1 MASNLLEKNTNEFWK
16 DVNVKNKC
24 KTPLPQTVE
33 GVTGMEEV
41 AKMWRGH
48 FSAVL
53 NCLNN
58 ERVDVAS
65 YNLACDTE
73 ENCIVSGTEIERC
86 IAKLKNGKSN
96 GMDNVS
102 SEHLKYSSLRLASM
116 LALCFTKMFSHGYL
130 PTHMLSVQLVP
141 IIKTKSGLIS
151 SKDNYRP
158 IAIASVLSKVLEMI
172 ILERIELF
180 VYTHENQFGFKKQ
193 HGTDTCIYVMKEIIN
208 RYQRLGSSVYLCF
221 LDASKAFD
229 RINHDT
235 LFKNKCDIECFYCK

>member
-1 MASNLLEKNTNEFWK
+1 M
-16 DVNVKNKC
+16 NVKNKC

-41 AKMWRGH
+41 AEMWRGH

-102 SEHLKYSSLRLASM
+102 SEHLKYSSPRLASM

-130 PTHMLSVQLVP
+130 PTHYVVCATS
-141 IIKTKSGLIS
+141 
-151 SKDNYRP
+151 
-158 IAIASVLSKVLEMI
+158 
-172 ILERIELF
+172 
-180 VYTHENQFGFKKQ
+180 
-193 HGTDTCIYVMKEIIN
+193 TDHQEQVW
-208 RYQRLGSSVYLCF
+208 
-221 LDASKAFD
+221 A
-229 RINHDT
+229 
-235 LFKNKCDIECFYCK
+235 NK